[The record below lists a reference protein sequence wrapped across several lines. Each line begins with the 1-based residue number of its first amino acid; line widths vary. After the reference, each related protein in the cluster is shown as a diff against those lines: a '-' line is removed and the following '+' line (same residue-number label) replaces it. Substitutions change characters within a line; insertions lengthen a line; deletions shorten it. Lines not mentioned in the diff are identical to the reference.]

1 MSGTSLINAIVG
13 EYRIIDRIGAGG
25 MGEVYKAAHSKIGR
39 LAAIKFLH
47 SSVAGAQFVERFLNE
62 ARIQASLQHPNI
74 ATLYDFLEYNR
85 QPCIIM
91 EYIEGQTLSEYI
103 RSRGCLPVAET
114 LRLFHDIVDAISYI
128 HNQGIIHR
136 DIKSSNV
143 KITPSGQIKLLDF
156 GIAKSGGSPSL
167 TMTGGFVGTLQYISP
182 EQFTGGIADQ
192 RADIWA
198 LGVLLYEMVTCHM
211 PFDAPSIGGLYQQIN
226 AAVYQP
232 PSIYVAQAPREIES
246 VIARCLRKN
255 PDERYQSGWQLLQ
268 DVNRLLARPS
278 SPASEAPT
286 IVTPPAP
293 APAPYQYQNPHQYQ
307 NPQTVGNAAYPTHPS
322 GGMATA
328 SPSPPAK
335 SKAKIVLISSVAAG
349 VLAIGSAGVYM
360 MSGNGGTQPTA
371 NNISRNTNTRSSGLS
386 VASQTYTIELSDG
399 RAEVFK
405 DGQKI
410 GATPYK
416 FEGKPGEHMDFMLKR
431 EGFNDKPVRI
441 MLGANQKV
449 FTYTMDKKY

>member
-1 MSGTSLINAIVG
+1 MSGASLINATVG
-13 EYRIIDRIGAGG
+13 EYRIVERIGAGG

-39 LAAIKFLH
+39 VAAIKFLH

-74 ATLYDFLEYNR
+74 ATLYDFLEYNH

-91 EYIEGQTLSEYI
+91 EYIEGQTLSEYV
-103 RSRGCLPVAET
+103 RSRGCLPLMET
-114 LRLFHDIVDAISYI
+114 LRIFRDIVDAISYI

-182 EQFTGGIADQ
+182 EQFTGGVADQ

-198 LGVLLYEMVTCHM
+198 LGVLLYEMVTCRM
-211 PFDAPSIGGLYQQIN
+211 PFDSPSIGGLYQQIN
-226 AAVYQP
+226 AATYQP
-232 PSIYVAQAPREIES
+232 PSLFVAQAPREIES

-268 DVNRLLARPS
+268 DVNRLLAP
-278 SPASEAPT
+278 PAPAASEAPT
-286 IVTPPAP
+286 VWAAPPAP
-293 APAPYQYQNPHQYQ
+293 APPPYQNPHYQ
-307 NPQTVGNAAYPTHPS
+307 NPQTVPNVAYPTYPS
-322 GGMATA
+322 GPVVTTT
-328 SPSPPAK
+328 PSAPVQSK
-335 SKAKIVLISSVAAG
+335 SKIGLISGIIAAVLVA
-349 VLAIGSAGVYM
+349 GSAGAYFLI
-360 MSGNGGTQPTA
+360 SDGGTQPVNNTA
-371 NNISRNTNTRSSGLS
+371 QYNSNLRRGGSTVSSIN
-386 VASQTYTIELSDG
+386 YTIELSEG
-399 RAEVFK
+399 KAEVYK
-405 DGQKI
+405 DGQRLGI
-410 GATPYK
+410 TPYR
-416 FEGKPGEHMDFMLKR
+416 FEGKPGEQMDFLLR
-431 EGFNDKPVRI
+431 RDGYRDKSVRL

-449 FTYTMDKKY
+449 FTYTMER